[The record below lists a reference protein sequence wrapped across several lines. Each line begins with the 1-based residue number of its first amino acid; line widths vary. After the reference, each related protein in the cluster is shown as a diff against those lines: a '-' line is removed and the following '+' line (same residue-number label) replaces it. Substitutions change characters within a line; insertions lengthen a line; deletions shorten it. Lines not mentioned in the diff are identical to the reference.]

1 MNIVYKLPGDI
12 GRAKYFFR
20 AIHNTYKS
28 GERSGIVVHCNKV
41 LDVAE
46 FQTKVDWFVLGGE
59 RGDGRFSMGGVNGW
73 W

>member
-1 MNIVYKLPGDI
+1 MSIVYILPSDI
-12 GRAKYFFR
+12 GCAKYFFR

-46 FQTKVDWFVLGGE
+46 FQTKVDGFVLGRE
-59 RGDGRFSMGGVNGW
+59 RGDGRFSTGGVNW
-73 W
+73 WW